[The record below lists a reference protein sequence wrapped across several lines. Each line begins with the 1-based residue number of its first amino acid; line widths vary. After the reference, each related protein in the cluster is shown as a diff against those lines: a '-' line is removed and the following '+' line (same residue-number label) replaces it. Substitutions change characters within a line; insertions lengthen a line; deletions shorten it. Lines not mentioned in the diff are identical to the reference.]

1 MTDAMTRL
9 QCRSVLRGR
18 VWHAITYL
26 FHHNHHSQQA
36 ADLTEMKG
44 LMEERNID
52 GIATFL
58 TSISLKRIDALQRTY
73 FMVNRKPF

>member
-26 FHHNHHSQQA
+26 HHHHHHTKQIYIH
-36 ADLTEMKG
+36 LTHRQMMTKNQGEAKIY
-44 LMEERNID
+44 LEIVA
-52 GIATFL
+52 I
-58 TSISLKRIDALQRTY
+58 
-73 FMVNRKPF
+73 